1 MLVGEV
7 HDQIGRGT
15 ASSWGRQTRFGRH
28 VCTKGELQVGKF
40 SLMVVDEAHHAKRT
54 LRRAARE
61 DDWQSALRRNDDA
74 GLRKACPKAT
84 RARAH
89 RALQF
94 NVPTHNKPWSSFRS
108 SNKGDGLANWQCDAE
123 QKREPPFKTNRST
136 HHEIDPSLLKRSQ
149 TTKTRNQAHN
159 SVSSKSNTPTATNTS
174 SIQTNQHAT
183 NTTKQL

>member
-1 MLVGEV
+1 MTRLGAVPRLRW
-7 HDQIGRGT
+7 DGR
-15 ASSWGRQTRFGRH
+15 RFWQARLD
-28 VCTKGELQVGKF
+28 KGELQVGKF

-94 NVPTHNKPWSSFRS
+94 NVPTHRHGARFGQATG
-108 SNKGDGLANWQCDAE
+108 GDGLAMRLIIIKYKENG
-123 QKREPPFKTNRST
+123 RM
-136 HHEIDPSLLKRSQ
+136 
-149 TTKTRNQAHN
+149 
-159 SVSSKSNTPTATNTS
+159 
-174 SIQTNQHAT
+174 
-183 NTTKQL
+183 QLHMF